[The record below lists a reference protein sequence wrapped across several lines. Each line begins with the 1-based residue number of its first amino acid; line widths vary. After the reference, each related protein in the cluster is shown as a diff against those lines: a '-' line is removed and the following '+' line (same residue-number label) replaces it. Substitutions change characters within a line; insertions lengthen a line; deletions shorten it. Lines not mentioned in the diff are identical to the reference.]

1 VDRSVAQGRP
11 ADPRTDGWSDVRSI
25 PWLAAA
31 VGVGF
36 VIVALAVYTRTL
48 IDRPYDHFVWQ
59 AAAFLEGQAAIR
71 YPVPGNEYYQDVLP
85 VAPIDGIP
93 RGLIPFPPLPAII
106 LVPFVALGG
115 LATSGQVVFVG
126 LAALDVGICWW
137 LLGRLP
143 LRFWVRIAGT
153 AFFAFGTVFWYAAQL
168 NTTWYQ
174 AHVAAIGLAMLATG
188 FAIGADRAAVDADEA
203 SPPSR
208 DLLAAIRRDGLAID
222 GRQFVI
228 GLLFGLACTARL
240 TMLFA
245 APFFV
250 LVGSGGSWWRRGWS
264 AGLGAALPILG
275 LFAYNVVTAG
285 ALFHPAYE
293 FLYQAEATYYP
304 TLGYNL
310 DWAIED
316 PRYIPQNLGIM
327 LFSLPLVAPDTWPDS
342 LRVTTDAFC
351 TEAGAARGLFDVSC
365 PLAVPNDIGMSVLL
379 TSPAYLL
386 AIPAL
391 GRFRTSR
398 LVAGATIA
406 VLLVAIVNLM
416 HFSQGW
422 VQFGYR
428 FSNDF
433 VPWAVILVA
442 LGAEAIARRGAGAVI
457 VGGLVVASILI
468 NAWGVAWGNLLGW

>member
-1 VDRSVAQGRP
+1 
-11 ADPRTDGWSDVRSI
+11 
-25 PWLAAA
+25 
-31 VGVGF
+31 
-36 VIVALAVYTRTL
+36 
-48 IDRPYDHFVWQ
+48 
-59 AAAFLEGQAAIR
+59 
-71 YPVPGNEYYQDVLP
+71 
-85 VAPIDGIP
+85 
-93 RGLIPFPPLPAII
+93 
-106 LVPFVALGG
+106 
-115 LATSGQVVFVG
+115 
-126 LAALDVGICWW
+126 
-137 LLGRLP
+137 
-143 LRFWVRIAGT
+143 
-153 AFFAFGTVFWYAAQL
+153 
-168 NTTWYQ
+168 
-174 AHVAAIGLAMLATG
+174 
-188 FAIGADRAAVDADEA
+188 
-203 SPPSR
+203 
-208 DLLAAIRRDGLAID
+208 
-222 GRQFVI
+222 
-228 GLLFGLACTARL
+228 
-240 TMLFA
+240 MLFA

-264 AGLGAALPILG
+264 AGLGAALPVFG
-275 LFAYNVVTAG
+275 LFAYNMVTAG
-285 ALFHPAYE
+285 DIFHPAYE

-304 TLGYNL
+304 TLGYHL

-327 LFSLPLVAPDTWPDS
+327 LFSLPLFAPDTWPDS

-442 LGAEAIARRGAGAVI
+442 LGAEAVARRGAGAVV
-457 VGGLVVASILI
+457 VGGLVVASILV

>member
-1 VDRSVAQGRP
+1 VG
-11 ADPRTDGWSDVRSI
+11 PRTDDWSDTRSV

-36 VIVALAVYTRTL
+36 VIVALAVYTRSL

-85 VAPIDGIP
+85 VAPIDGVP
-93 RGLIPFPPLPAII
+93 RGLIPFPPLPALI
-106 LVPFVALGG
+106 LVPFVAIGG

-126 LAALDVGICWW
+126 LAALDVGLCWW

-168 NTTWYQ
+168 STTWYQ

-188 FAIGADRAAVDADEA
+188 FAIGADPGSVTGDPPAAG
-203 SPPSR
+203 R
-208 DLLAAIRRDGLAID
+208 HLLATIRRDGLVVD
-222 GRQFVI
+222 GRQFLI

-240 TMLFA
+240 SMLFA

-250 LVGSGGSWWRRGWS
+250 LVGGGGSWWRRGWS
-264 AGLGAALPILG
+264 AGLGAAFPVAALLV
-275 LFAYNVVTAG
+275 YNLITAG
-285 ALFHPAYE
+285 NVFHPAYE

-327 LFSLPLVAPDTWPDS
+327 LFSLPLFAPDTWPDS
-342 LRVTTDAFC
+342 LRLTTDAFC

-391 GRFRTSR
+391 VRFRTSR

-442 LGAEAIARRGAGAVI
+442 LGAEVVARRVAGAVL
-457 VGGLVVASILI
+457 VGGLVVASIFV
-468 NAWGVAWGNLLGW
+468 NAWGVVWGNLLGW

>member
-1 VDRSVAQGRP
+1 MRSV
-11 ADPRTDGWSDVRSI
+11 

-106 LVPFVALGG
+106 LVPFVALWG

-168 NTTWYQ
+168 NSTWYQ
-174 AHVAAIGLAMLATG
+174 AHIAAIGLAMLATG
-188 FAIGADRAAVDADEA
+188 FAIGADRAAVDTEDRAG
-203 SPPSR
+203 SSR
-208 DLLAAIRRDGLAID
+208 DFLGTIRRDGLAVD
-222 GRQFVI
+222 GRQFLV

-264 AGLGAALPILG
+264 AGLGAALPVIV
-275 LFAYNVVTAG
+275 LFAYNMVTTG
-285 ALFHPAYE
+285 NVLHPAYA
-293 FLYQAEATYYP
+293 FLYEAEATYYP
-304 TLGYNL
+304 TLGYHL

-327 LFSLPLVAPDTWPDS
+327 LFSLPLFAPETWPDS
-342 LRVTTDAFC
+342 LQLTTDAFC
-351 TEAGAARGLFDVSC
+351 TEPGAARGLFDISC

-398 LVAGATIA
+398 LAAGATIA